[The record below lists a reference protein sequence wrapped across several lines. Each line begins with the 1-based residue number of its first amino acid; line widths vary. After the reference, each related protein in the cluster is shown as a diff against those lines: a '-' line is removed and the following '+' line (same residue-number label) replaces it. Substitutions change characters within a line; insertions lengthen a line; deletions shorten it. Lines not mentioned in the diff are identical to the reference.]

1 VVNGLVAAGITVRFG
16 TLTAVAD
23 VSLDVAPAEIV
34 AVLGASGSG
43 KSSLLRAI
51 AGLEPLAAGNV
62 SWDGVDL
69 TAVPVH
75 RRGFVVMFQDG
86 QLFPHLSVGGNV
98 GYALHGL
105 AAPRRRERVAEL
117 LGRVGLDGYAARP
130 ITALSGG
137 EAQRVALARSL
148 AAEPRL
154 LMLDEPLS
162 SLDAGLRERLTGELG
177 RALRATGTPAVY
189 VTHDQDEAFAIADRV
204 AVLSAGRLLQVDTP
218 ATLWTHPASREVAE
232 FLGYGPFLE
241 PPVAAA
247 LGRPEVPAGALLAL
261 GPDALVPD
269 PSGVRVPVLAT
280 AHGRGETFC
289 DLSLPDGQVGT
300 IRLKGIVEADGH
312 ATVGIDRTGCAI
324 VPTDDRSGDTP

>member
-1 VVNGLVAAGITVRFG
+1 MVKGLVAEHVCVRFG
-16 TLTAVAD
+16 AITAVDD
-23 VSLDVAPAEIV
+23 VTLGVEPGEIV

-51 AGLEPLAAGNV
+51 AGLEPLAGGRV
-62 SWDGVDL
+62 SWDGTDL
-69 TAVPVH
+69 TDMPVH

-98 GYALHGL
+98 GYALHRL
-105 AAPRRRERVAEL
+105 DATRRRERVGEL
-117 LGRVGLDGYAARP
+117 LGLVGLDGYAARP

-148 AAEPRL
+148 AAQPRL

-162 SLDAGLRERLTGELG
+162 SLDAGLRERLTGELAL
-177 RALRATGTPAVY
+177 ALRTTRTPAVH

-218 ATLWTHPASREVAE
+218 AALWTHPASREVAG

-241 PPVAAA
+241 PSEAAA
-247 LGRPEVPAGALLAL
+247 LGRRDTRAGTLLAL

-269 PSGVRVPVLAT
+269 PDGVRVAVLTT

-289 DLSLPDGQVGT
+289 DVALPGDRVGT
-300 IRLKGIVEADGH
+300 VRLKGIAEPGDHV
-312 ATVGIDRTGCAI
+312 TVRIDPAGCAV
-324 VPTDDRSGDTP
+324 VPQDGAGAGPP

>member
-1 VVNGLVAAGITVRFG
+1 MKGLVAEHISVRFG
-16 TLTAVAD
+16 AVAAVDD
-23 VSLDVAPAEIV
+23 VTLAVAPGEIV

-51 AGLEPLAAGNV
+51 AGLEPLAGGRVTWGGADVTG
-62 SWDGVDL
+62 
-69 TAVPVH
+69 VPVH
-75 RRGFVVMFQDG
+75 QRGFVVMFQDG

-98 GYALHGL
+98 GYALNRL
-105 AAPRRRERVAEL
+105 DASRRRERVAEL
-117 LGRVGLDGYAARP
+117 LGLVGLDGYAPRP

-148 AAEPRL
+148 AAQPRL

-162 SLDAGLRERLTGELG
+162 SLDAGLRERLTGELAL
-177 RALRATGTPAVY
+177 ALRTTGTPALH

-218 ATLWTHPASREVAE
+218 AALWTHPAGREVAE
-232 FLGYGPFLE
+232 FLGYGPFLAPSE
-241 PPVAAA
+241 AAA
-247 LGRPEVPAGALLAL
+247 LGRPGTPAGTLLAL

-269 PSGVRVPVLAT
+269 PDGVRVPVLAT

-289 DLSLPDGQVGT
+289 DVTLPGGRAGT
-300 IRLKGIVEADGH
+300 VRLKGIAEPGDHV
-312 ATVGIDRTGCAI
+312 TVGIDPAGCAV
-324 VPTDDRSGDTP
+324 VPQDGGAAAAP

>member
-1 VVNGLVAAGITVRFG
+1 MVKGLVAERITVRFG
-16 TLTAVAD
+16 ALTAVDD
-23 VSLDVAPAEIV
+23 VTLDVAAGEIV

-51 AGLEPLAAGNV
+51 AGLEPLAAGRI
-62 SWDGVDL
+62 SWDGVDV
-69 TAVPVH
+69 TGVPVH
-75 RRGFVVMFQDG
+75 QRGFVVMFQDG
-86 QLFPHLSVGGNV
+86 QLFPHLGVGGNV
-98 GYALHGL
+98 GYALHRL
-105 AAPRRRERVAEL
+105 PAAQRRERVEEL
-117 LGRVGLDGYAARP
+117 LGLVGLDGYAGRP

-148 AAEPRL
+148 AAGPRL

-204 AVLSAGRLLQVDTP
+204 AVLSAGRLLQVDAP
-218 ATLWTHPASREVAE
+218 AVLWTRPASREVAE
-232 FLGYGPFLE
+232 FLGYGPFL
-241 PPVAAA
+241 PSGVAAA
-247 LGRPEVPAGALLAL
+247 LGRPGVPGGALLAL

-269 PSGVRVPVLAT
+269 PSGVRVRVLAT

-289 DLSLPDGQVGT
+289 DVDLPTGRTGT
-300 IRLKGIVEADGH
+300 IRLKGIVEPADH
-312 ATVGIDRTGCAI
+312 LVIGIDETACAI
-324 VPTDDRSGDTP
+324 VPEDDPRAAIH